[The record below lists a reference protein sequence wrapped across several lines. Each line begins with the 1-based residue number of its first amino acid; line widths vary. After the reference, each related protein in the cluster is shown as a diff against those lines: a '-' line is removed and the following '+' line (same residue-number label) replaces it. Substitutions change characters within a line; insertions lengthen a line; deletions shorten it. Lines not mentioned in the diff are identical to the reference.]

1 MVACATGEVLD
12 LQALPEGC
20 IANII
25 SFTTPRDACRLSSVS
40 KIFRSAAECDTVW
53 DKFLPTDIR
62 TIISC
67 SVSSSSVSWIK
78 SKKELYLRL
87 CDNPIILFDIMKS
100 FSLDKGSGKKCYM
113 ISARALQILG
123 SRTTHFWRW
132 ISLPD
137 SRFGEVAELVDFLW
151 LEITGKIA
159 TWILSPST
167 LYKAYLVFKLTE
179 QAYGFRGQPVKVKVK
194 KSYKLNP
201 TTVGIEANEQFV
213 VLDREKKRHYWQCIL
228 GMQAWQPRE
237 IDEAPYPKQ
246 RKDGWLEIE
255 LGEFCYERDEELLK
269 MSCKE
274 NSCGAFK
281 GGLIVQGIEIRPY
294 FGERPDPRQNWRS
307 SWARSWNKRAQS
319 YSYWVLYSSS
329 LTFLILVLQ
338 FAFLL
343 PMWVC
348 STEDSTMHL
357 TN

>member
-87 CDNPIILFDIMKS
+87 CDNPISTGNIS

-194 KSYKLNP
+194 KSYK
-201 TTVGIEANEQFV
+201 V
-213 VLDREKKRHYWQCIL
+213 
-228 GMQAWQPRE
+228 
-237 IDEAPYPKQ
+237 
-246 RKDGWLEIE
+246 
-255 LGEFCYERDEELLK
+255 
-269 MSCKE
+269 
-274 NSCGAFK
+274 NSK
-281 GGLIVQGIEIRPY
+281 
-294 FGERPDPRQNWRS
+294 
-307 SWARSWNKRAQS
+307 
-319 YSYWVLYSSS
+319 
-329 LTFLILVLQ
+329 
-338 FAFLL
+338 
-343 PMWVC
+343 
-348 STEDSTMHL
+348 
-357 TN
+357 